1 MKHSELSIN
10 STDYVKELYDVKV
23 IKSGYK
29 FNTNRYIKEAK
40 KFTEFKIIKICV
52 CYIWNLSHGTTGSDT
67 WGMEGDQ
74 VTKI

>member
-1 MKHSELSIN
+1 MMHSELSIN

-52 CYIWNLSHGTTGSDT
+52 CYI
-67 WGMEGDQ
+67 
-74 VTKI
+74 